1 MARKLTEREIRILII
16 GLLSAVAIVALK
28 FGLDGYDYWLEVR
41 RSLQSHRT
49 KLKDVVIDET
59 KQAGL
64 LSIVPVAETPQ
75 VEEKQK
81 FLFRDRLHEQLK
93 KAGIKTEPLTI
104 LAARKK
110 LGLPYKV
117 LRIRCR
123 GKCKFDQ
130 MLNFLAA
137 VQENEY
143 LVGIEELR
151 LECDAKQPA
160 EKRKDVEIDLAVST
174 FVKSPAMA
182 QATQGTR

>member
-16 GLLSAVAIVALK
+16 GFLSAIAIVALK
-28 FGLDGYDYWLEVR
+28 FGLDGYDRWQKVR
-41 RSLQSHRT
+41 TSLRLHRD
-49 KLKDVVIDET
+49 KLSEVVIDET

-75 VEEKQK
+75 LEERQK
-81 FLFRDRLHEQLK
+81 FLFRDHLHEQLK

-110 LGLPYKV
+110 VGFPYKI
-117 LRIRCR
+117 LRIKCR
-123 GKCKFDQ
+123 GKCKFEQLLD
-130 MLNFLAA
+130 FLATL
-137 VQENEY
+137 QENPY

-160 EKRKDVEIDLAVST
+160 EKRKNIEIDLTVST
-174 FVKSPAMA
+174 LVQSPTVA
-182 QATQGTR
+182 QAKQR

>member
-1 MARKLTEREIRILII
+1 MVII

-28 FGLDGYDYWLEVR
+28 FGLDGSDRWR
-41 RSLQSHRT
+41 KIRTSLQAHRK
-49 KLKDVVIDET
+49 KLQEVVVDET

-64 LSIVPVAETPQ
+64 LSIVPVMETPLP
-75 VEEKQK
+75 EEEQK

-110 LGLPYKV
+110 KDFSYKV

-123 GKCKFDQ
+123 GKCKLDQ
-130 MLNFLAA
+130 LLDFLATL
-137 VQENEY
+137 QENPH

-151 LECDAKQPA
+151 IECDAKQPP
-160 EKRKDVEIDLAVST
+160 EKRKDVEIDLTVST
-174 FVKSPAMA
+174 FVKSPPL
-182 QATQGTR
+182 QRTK